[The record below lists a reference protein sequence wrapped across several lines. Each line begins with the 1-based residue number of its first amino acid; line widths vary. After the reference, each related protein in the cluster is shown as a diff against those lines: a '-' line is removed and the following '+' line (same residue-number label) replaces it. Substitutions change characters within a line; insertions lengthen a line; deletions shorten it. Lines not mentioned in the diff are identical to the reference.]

1 MNPMSASLSTGRLGL
16 AFTGNALGQLGTIT
30 MEQGVMISTR
40 QLSAIHQLESVA
52 IELTS
57 EGGVLGVG
65 NLAAAVGEVEGQDLV
80 DEGILVVNVKGV
92 AVTLPR
98 SDVLD
103 VGITEHLEESV
114 GEGGGVGNLDHLFL
128 LR

>member
-1 MNPMSASLSTGRLGL
+1 
-16 AFTGNALGQLGTIT
+16 